1 MIYLPIVVRIRAL
14 ACGPLLIFGAFILLP
29 SDQNGGLYN
38 MRNMAVAIDFGTS
51 KIVTFIAESGSYH
64 RCDIIGAGTVAYDGF
79 LDGYWNAPDEMVDQA
94 IRNAIAAAEAQAHR
108 QVRDVF
114 IGVPGE
120 FCRVYAIEASVTL
133 QGADP
138 RVTLHD
144 VERVFAQATEEIQ
157 PIRGVIIHRSPAWFT
172 VDEGKKTMEPI
183 GMKGSTLKAMVSF
196 VVADEF
202 FLSDLSRRI
211 QAMGISLNGFFSS
224 SVGQAL
230 LFLPPEERDRIAVL
244 IDVGY
249 LSTEVMAVEGD
260 ALIFQKVIAIG
271 GGHITADLAFG
282 LEVNMSAAEQ
292 FKRSYSF
299 QISGADIGEQRP
311 TPGQPTREEIAR
323 VLEPRVDELSEFIR
337 DCLDHCGVRLDNW
350 SNIYLTGGGLAM
362 MTGGRSYLSAQLG
375 RTVRA
380 PSAKAAKFNSP
391 IYSSA
396 LGLIDLVFGSLESQE
411 EAQTPL
417 AKLSGFFRKIVK
429 G

>member
-1 MIYLPIVVRIRAL
+1 MKNL
-14 ACGPLLIFGAFILLP
+14 AA
-29 SDQNGGLYN
+29 
-38 MRNMAVAIDFGTS
+38 AIDFGTS

-64 RCDIIGAGTVAYDGF
+64 RCDIIGAGTVPYDGF
-79 LDGYWNAPDEMVDQA
+79 LDGYWNAADDLVDQA

-120 FCRVYAIEASVTL
+120 FCRVYAIEASVPL

-183 GMKGSTLKAMVSF
+183 GLKGSSLRAMVSF
-196 VVADEF
+196 IVADEF

-211 QAMGISLNGFFSS
+211 QTMNLTLNGFFSS
-224 SVGQAL
+224 SVGQSL
-230 LFLPPEERDRIAVL
+230 LFLPPEERDRVAVL

-249 LSTEVMAVEGD
+249 LSTEVMIVEGD
-260 ALIFQKVIAIG
+260 ALIFQKVIAVG

-282 LEVNMSAAEQ
+282 LEVNMTAAEQ
-292 FKRSYSF
+292 IKRTYSF
-299 QISGADIGEQRP
+299 QPSGADIGEHRLATSP
-311 TPGQPTREEIAR
+311 FKREEIAR
-323 VLEPRVDELSEFIR
+323 VLEPRVDEISEYIR
-337 DCLDHCGVRLDNW
+337 DCLDHCGVPLNNW

-362 MTGGRSYLSAQLG
+362 MPGGRSYLSAQLG

-380 PSAKAAKFNSP
+380 PSPKAAKFNSP
-391 IYSSA
+391 VYSSA
-396 LGLIDLVFGSLESQE
+396 LGLIDLVFGSMESQE
-411 EAQTPL
+411 ESLTPL
-417 AKLSGFFRKIVK
+417 TKVSGFFRKIVK

>member
-1 MIYLPIVVRIRAL
+1 MKNL
-14 ACGPLLIFGAFILLP
+14 AA
-29 SDQNGGLYN
+29 
-38 MRNMAVAIDFGTS
+38 AIDFGTS

-64 RCDIIGAGTVAYDGF
+64 RCDIIGAGTIAYDGF
-79 LDGYWNAPDEMVDQA
+79 LDGYWNAADELVDQA
-94 IRNAIAAAEAQAHR
+94 IRNSIAAAEAQAHR
-108 QVRDVF
+108 QARDVF

-183 GMKGSTLKAMVSF
+183 GLKGSSLRALVSF
-196 VVADEF
+196 IVADEF

-211 QAMGISLNGFFSS
+211 QAMNLTLNGFFSS
-224 SVGQAL
+224 SVGQSL
-230 LFLPPEERDRIAVL
+230 LFLPPEERDRTAVL

-249 LSTEVMAVEGD
+249 LSTEVMIVEGD
-260 ALIFQKVIAIG
+260 ALIFQKVIAVG

-282 LEVNMSAAEQ
+282 LEVNMTAAEQ
-292 FKRSYSF
+292 IKRGYSF
-299 QISGADIGEQRP
+299 QPSGADVVEVRP
-311 TPGQPTREEIAR
+311 VAGQPKREEVAR
-323 VLEPRVDELSEFIR
+323 VLEPRVDEISEYIR
-337 DCLDHCGVRLDNW
+337 DCLDHCGVSLDNW

-362 MTGGRSYLSAQLG
+362 MPGGRSYLSAQLG

-380 PSAKAAKFNSP
+380 PSPKAAKFNSP

-411 EAQTPL
+411 EALTPL
-417 AKLSGFFRKIVK
+417 SKVSGFFRKIVR

>member
-1 MIYLPIVVRIRAL
+1 
-14 ACGPLLIFGAFILLP
+14 
-29 SDQNGGLYN
+29 

-64 RCDIIGAGTVAYDGF
+64 RCDIIGAGTIAYDGF
-79 LDGYWNAPDEMVDQA
+79 LDGYWNAADELVDQS
-94 IRNAIAAAEAQAHR
+94 IRNSIAAAEAQAHR

-120 FCRVYAIEASVTL
+120 FCRVYAIEAAATL

-144 VERVFAQATEEIQ
+144 VERVFARATEELQ

-172 VDEGKKTMEPI
+172 VDDGKKTMEPI
-183 GMKGSTLKAMVSF
+183 GLKGSGLRALVSF
-196 VVADEF
+196 IVADEF

-211 QAMGISLNGFFSS
+211 QSMHLTLNGFFSS

-230 LFLPPEERDRIAVL
+230 LFLPPEERDRTAVL

-249 LSTEVMAVEGD
+249 LSTEVMIVEGD
-260 ALIFQKVIAIG
+260 ALIFQKVIAVG

-282 LEVNMSAAEQ
+282 LEVNMTQAEQ
-292 FKRSYSF
+292 IKRSYSF
-299 QISGADIGEQRP
+299 QPSGADIGETR
-311 TPGQPTREEIAR
+311 TPAGQPDREEIAR
-323 VLEPRVDELSEFIR
+323 VLEPRVDEISEYIR
-337 DCLDHCGVRLDNW
+337 DCLDHCGVPLDNW

-362 MTGGRSYLSAQLG
+362 MPGGRSYLSAQLG

-380 PSAKAAKFNSP
+380 PSPKAAKFNSP
-391 IYSSA
+391 VYSSA

-411 EAQTPL
+411 EGLTPL
-417 AKLSGFFRKIVK
+417 SRVSGFFRKIVK